1 MVVGATH
8 ADQTGSG
15 EHGDGKIQLQGNAQR
30 LASSTEA
37 QSLLF
42 NTSK

>member
-8 ADQTGSG
+8 ADQMGSG

-30 LASSTEA
+30 LTSSTKA
-37 QSLLF
+37 
-42 NTSK
+42 